1 MEILSGLLTGV
12 IVLVCLTL
20 FCYLVGRIIV
30 EDKTDTGFKE
40 LTLIGGIYILFM
52 TFLTLIL
59 TSVIMVGI
67 WINRTFFKW

>member
-20 FCYLVGRIIV
+20 FCYLIGRIIV

-40 LTLIGGIYILFM
+40 LTTIGGLYVLLM
-52 TFLTLIL
+52 LFLTLIL
-59 TSVIMVGI
+59 TSIVVLGI
-67 WINRTFFKW
+67 YINKIFFK

>member
-20 FCYLVGRIIV
+20 FCYLIGRIIV

-40 LTLIGGIYILFM
+40 LTKIGGLYFLLM
-52 TFLTLIL
+52 LFLTLIL
-59 TSVIMVGI
+59 TSIVVLGI
-67 WINRTFFKW
+67 FINKTFFK